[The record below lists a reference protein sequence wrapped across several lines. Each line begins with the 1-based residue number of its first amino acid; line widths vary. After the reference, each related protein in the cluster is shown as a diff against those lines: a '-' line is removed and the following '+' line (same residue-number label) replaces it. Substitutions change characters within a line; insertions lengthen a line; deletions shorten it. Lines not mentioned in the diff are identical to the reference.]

1 MPTYGIYLS
10 TLVPEFIGIYVRKLR
25 YLLKILKEAI
35 SYLWSGWGSIASI
48 LLFLALWD
56 FGNQLY
62 GNLALPSPKETINT
76 LFLILHNENIQN
88 DIAITIKRAFFG
100 FSISLIFGSL
110 LGLLAGLFV
119 TASMMSRPI
128 VTILV
133 GMPPIAWIVL
143 AMIWFGMSDTTVIFT
158 VVIASFP
165 IVFVGALQGTRTLE
179 GNLKQMADSFNL
191 PFKMKMFDLYFPHIF
206 SYIFPAWI
214 SALGMAWK
222 IVVMAE
228 LLSANDGIGSALAIA
243 RSQLDTP
250 TALAL
255 VLIMIGSLLL
265 IEYLILEPIK
275 REVEAWRD

>member
-1 MPTYGIYLS
+1 M
-10 TLVPEFIGIYVRKLR
+10 K
-25 YLLKILKEAI
+25 YLLKILKDFPV
-35 SYLWSGWGSIASI
+35 YLWSGWSSISSI
-48 LLFLALWD
+48 LLFFALWD

-62 GNLALPSPKETINT
+62 GNLVLPSPKETIQT
-76 LFLILHNENIQN
+76 LFYMINEPKVIE
-88 DIAITIKRAFFG
+88 DIFITIKRALFG
-100 FSISLIFGSL
+100 FFISLLLGSL
-110 LGLLAGLFV
+110 LGLFAGLFV
-119 TASMMSRPI
+119 TASIMSRPI

-143 AMIWFGMSDTTVIFT
+143 TMIWFGMSDTTVIFT

-191 PFKMKMFDLYFPHIF
+191 PFKMKIFDLYFPHIF

>member
-1 MPTYGIYLS
+1 M
-10 TLVPEFIGIYVRKLR
+10 K
-25 YLLKILKEAI
+25 YLLKILKDFPV
-35 SYLWSGWGSIASI
+35 YLWSGWSSISSI
-48 LLFLALWD
+48 LLFFALWD

-62 GNLALPSPKETINT
+62 GNLVLPSPKETIQT
-76 LFLILHNENIQN
+76 LFYMINEPKVIE
-88 DIAITIKRAFFG
+88 DIFITIKRAFFG
-100 FSISLIFGSL
+100 FFISLFLGSF
-110 LGLLAGLFV
+110 LGLFAGLFV
-119 TASMMSRPI
+119 TASIMSRPI

-133 GMPPIAWIVL
+133 GMPPIAWVVL

-165 IVFVGALQGTRTLE
+165 IVFVGALEGTRTLE

-191 PFKMKMFDLYFPHIF
+191 PFKMKIFDLYFPHIF

-255 VLIMIGSLLL
+255 VFIMIGSLLL

-275 REVEAWRD
+275 REVEAWRN

>member
-1 MPTYGIYLS
+1 MNF
-10 TLVPEFIGIYVRKLR
+10 V
-25 YLLKILKEAI
+25 LKILKDFPRYI
-35 SYLWSGWGSIASI
+35 WSGWGSIASI
-48 LLFLALWD
+48 FLFFSLWD
-56 FGNQLY
+56 LGNQIY
-62 GNLALPSPKETINT
+62 GNLVLPSPKETILT
-76 LFLILHNENIQN
+76 LISIVTTNETITNIV
-88 DIAITIKRAFFG
+88 ITIKRAFFG
-100 FSISLIFGSL
+100 FFISLIFGSF
-110 LGLLAGLFV
+110 LGLLAGLFI

-143 AMIWFGMSDTTVIFT
+143 AMIWFGMSDMTVVFT
-158 VVIASFP
+158 VVVASFP

-179 GNLKQMADSFNL
+179 GNLKEMADSFNL
-191 PFKMKMFDLYFPHIF
+191 SFKMKMFDLYFPHIF
-206 SYIFPAWI
+206 SYVFPAWI
-214 SALGMAWK
+214 SALGMSWK

-228 LLSANDGIGSALAIA
+228 LLSSNEGIGASLAIA

>member
-1 MPTYGIYLS
+1 MK
-10 TLVPEFIGIYVRKLR
+10 F
-25 YLLKILKEAI
+25 ILKLI
-35 SYLWSGWGSIASI
+35 KDFPSYIWSGWGSLASI
-48 LLFLALWD
+48 FLFLALWD

-62 GNLALPSPKETINT
+62 GNLVLPNPKETIST
-76 LFLILHNENIQN
+76 LIAIILEQETATNI
-88 DIAITIKRAFFG
+88 IITIKRAFIG
-100 FSISLIFGSL
+100 FFISLIFGSF

-143 AMIWFGMSDTTVIFT
+143 AMIWFGMSDMTVIFT

-165 IVFVGALQGTRTLE
+165 IVFIGALQGTRTLE
-179 GNLKQMADSFNL
+179 GNLKEMADSFNL
-191 PFKMKMFDLYFPHIF
+191 PFKMKILDLYFPHIF
-206 SYIFPAWI
+206 SYVFPAWI
-214 SALGMAWK
+214 SALGMSWK

-228 LLSANDGIGSALAIA
+228 LLSSNEGIGASLAIA
-243 RSQLDTP
+243 RSQLDTA

-275 REVEAWRD
+275 REVEQWRD